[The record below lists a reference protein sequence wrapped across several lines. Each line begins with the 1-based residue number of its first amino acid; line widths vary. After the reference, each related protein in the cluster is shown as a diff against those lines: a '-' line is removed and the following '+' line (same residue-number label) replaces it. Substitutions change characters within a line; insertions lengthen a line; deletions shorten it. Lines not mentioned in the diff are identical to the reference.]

1 MKITRR
7 NFLKQ
12 SSLATAAVAAPWI
25 VPASAL
31 GLNGSV
37 APSER
42 IVVGC
47 IGVGPQGNH
56 VLGNFLSHREAQ
68 IAAVCDVKRPAREG
82 TKKRIDDHYGNQ
94 DCAAYGDFRELL
106 ARDDIDAVSIAS
118 TDHWHVLHAIH
129 AARAGKDMY
138 VEKPLAVTIAEL
150 KATREAVHRY
160 GRIFQFGT
168 QQRSSRNFRFSCE
181 LVHNKLIGDLHSIK
195 VGAPPSIKS
204 DNFGETP
211 IPDWIDYDMWL
222 GPAQWSP
229 FNENRV
235 SNNYW
240 WHVSDY
246 AIGFISGWGIHHID
260 IAQWGNGTELTGP
273 VEIAGMGVFPTDGM
287 CDCALRWNV
296 DLLYE
301 NGVRVNYTDDGQNRH
316 GITFEGSE
324 GWVYVRRSYMDTH
337 PKSLMT
343 YALKPDDIH
352 LYESDDHVGNFL
364 DCVRSRRQTVCPIDI
379 AVRTDT
385 ICQLS
390 DIAIRTRRPLKW
402 DPAAERFSNDDEANR
417 LMARAMREPWRL

>member
-1 MKITRR
+1 MRLSRR
-7 NFLKQ
+7 NFLKH
-12 SSLATAAVAAPWI
+12 SGLATAAVAAPWI

-68 IAAVCDVKRPAREG
+68 IVAVCDVKRPARED

-118 TDHWHVLHAIH
+118 TDHWHVLHTIH

-150 KATREAVHRY
+150 KATRDAVHRY

-168 QQRSSRNFRFSCE
+168 QQRSSRIFRFSCE

-195 VGAPPSIKS
+195 VGAPASIKS

-235 SNNYW
+235 SNSYW

-273 VEIAGMGVFPTDGM
+273 VEIAGTGVFPTDGM

-296 DLLYE
+296 DLFYE
-301 NGVRVNYTDDGQNRH
+301 NGVRVNYTDDGQNTH
-316 GITFEGSE
+316 GITFEGTD

-390 DIAIRTRRPLKW
+390 DIAIRTGRPLKW